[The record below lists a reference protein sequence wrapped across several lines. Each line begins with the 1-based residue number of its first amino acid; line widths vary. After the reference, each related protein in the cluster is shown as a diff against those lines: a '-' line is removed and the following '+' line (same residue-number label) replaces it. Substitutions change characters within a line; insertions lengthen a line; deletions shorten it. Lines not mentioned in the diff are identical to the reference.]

1 MSAVLSAAVAAGPL
15 AAGWAAHARVLLRR
29 MNTARRDPLTGLW
42 TRAPFEVRARRLLAG
57 GPRAVLLLDL
67 NDFKA
72 TNDTFGHWAGDE
84 VIAATGR
91 RLGAWAERHEGI
103 AARLGGDEFTAVIPS
118 FNDTDARHALG
129 DLLARLR
136 EPIAWELGTLEARA
150 SVGVALTDPR
160 AGAAELSTALRL
172 ADEAMYGV
180 KQTAQGRSQW
190 MFASPTPTAPTV
202 NGRRDGRR
210 GTDGGTWR

>member
-1 MSAVLSAAVAAGPL
+1 MSAIISAAVAAGPL
-15 AAGWAAHARVLLRR
+15 AAGWAAHARVLRR
-29 MNTARRDPLTGLW
+29 RVDTARRDPLTGLW

-72 TNDTFGHWAGDE
+72 TNDTYGHWAGDR

-91 RLGAWAERHEGI
+91 RLGAWAEHHEGV

-118 FNDTDARHALG
+118 FNDTAARQAFD
-129 DLLARLR
+129 DLLERLG
-136 EPIAWELGTLEARA
+136 EPIVWELGTLRAMA

-160 AGAAELSTALRL
+160 AGAVELSTALRL

-180 KQTAQGRSQW
+180 KQTAQGRSHW
-190 MFASPTPTAPTV
+190 SFAGPAPAVPTV

-210 GTDGGTWR
+210 GTDGGTW

>member
-1 MSAVLSAAVAAGPL
+1 MSVILSAAVAAGPL
-15 AAGWAAHARVLLRR
+15 IAGWTAHARLLRR
-29 MNTARRDPLTGLW
+29 RVDTARRDPLTGLW
-42 TRAPFEVRARRLLAG
+42 TRSPFEVKARRLLAA

-72 TNDTFGHWAGDE
+72 TNDTYGHWAGDE

-91 RLGAWAERHEGI
+91 RLGSWAEQYEGI

-118 FNDTDARHALG
+118 FNDTDARKALG
-129 DLLARLR
+129 DLLERLG
-136 EPIAWELGTLEARA
+136 EPIVWELGTLRAMA

-160 AGAAELSTALRL
+160 AGAVELSAVLRL

-190 MFASPTPTAPTV
+190 MFAGPASTVPTV

-210 GTDGGTWR
+210 GTDGGTW